1 MKNEMTRKRTPKT
14 RLIATLSLYSPQIY
28 WTHNETQPFLG
39 IHNPKTNTPSKTDIG
54 PEEASI
60 NNKQGAPT
68 LKGSVFHGA
77 AICALTLAA
86 PNPWVFFGQIIFP
99 IQVTRYE

>member
-28 WTHNETQPFLG
+28 WTHNETQPFLD
-39 IHNPKTNTPSKTDIG
+39 IHNPTKTDIE

-77 AICALTLAA
+77 GICALTLAA
-86 PNPWVFFGQIIFP
+86 PNPWVFLGQIIFP